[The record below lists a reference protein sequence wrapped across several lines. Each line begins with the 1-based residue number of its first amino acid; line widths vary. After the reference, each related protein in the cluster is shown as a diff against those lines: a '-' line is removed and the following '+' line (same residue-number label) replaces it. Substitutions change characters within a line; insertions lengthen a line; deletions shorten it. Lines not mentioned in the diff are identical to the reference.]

1 MLDRRPAPFSNAREY
16 EEYLDND
23 VPQPAGFRFFL
34 QKLRFHP
41 AERPGSDPLPMNI
54 SCILSEPQQ
63 TAAALVT
70 TTNRFPG
77 ASILLARERI
87 AAGRIRG
94 IVVNNKVANVG
105 VASGLDDARRIANEA
120 ARVFSVPPGE
130 VLSVSTGVIG
140 WRLPVETMV
149 QVLPQLPGSPGTA
162 RTLAQAIMTTD
173 RYPKM
178 AGNRVGAG
186 ASILGV
192 AKGAGMIE
200 PNLATMLAFFMT
212 DARVSPEVLDRVL
225 RRVVDRSFNSLSVD
239 SDQSTSDIVLA
250 LANGAGGGTVDEADL
265 ERAWQPVADG
275 LALEIVR
282 NGEGTSHVIEVVLR
296 GCPRRDLARNLARHV
311 VNSPLVKTAV
321 HGNDPN
327 VGRILAALGDALS
340 TYDGRGELD
349 PATVELSCAGHVLYR
364 DGTFRLDRHTED
376 GLVRVFA
383 DAAMDPVLEG
393 YPQDRG
399 TVEIVIDFHGS
410 DAEDV
415 RVLGSDLSHEY
426 IRVNADYRT

>member
-1 MLDRRPAPFSNAREY
+1 MNLSYVHSDR
-16 EEYLDND
+16 EE
-23 VPQPAGFRFFL
+23 
-34 QKLRFHP
+34 
-41 AERPGSDPLPMNI
+41 
-54 SCILSEPQQ
+54 
-63 TAAALVT
+63 TTAALVT

-77 ASILLARERI
+77 APVLLARERI
-87 AAGRIRG
+87 AAGRVRG

-105 VASGLDDARRIANEA
+105 VGPGLSDAARVAAEA
-120 ARVFSVPPGE
+120 ARVFSVPEKE

-140 WRLPVETMV
+140 WRLPVEEICRTV
-149 QVLPQLPGSPGTA
+149 PRLPESPDSVVA
-162 RTLAQAIMTTD
+162 FAEAIMTTD
-173 RYPKM
+173 RYPKV
-178 AGNRVGAG
+178 AGYRFGNGASLVGA
-186 ASILGV
+186 

-212 DARVSPEVLDRVL
+212 DARVDPPMLDRVL
-225 RRVVDRSFNSLSVD
+225 RRVVDRSFNSLSID
-239 SDQSTSDIVLA
+239 SDQSTSDMVVA
-250 LANGAGGGTVDEADL
+250 LANGAQGVTVDEHEL
-265 ERAWQPVADG
+265 ERAWQQIADK

-296 GCPRRDLARNLARHV
+296 GCPQRDLARNLARHV

-340 TYDGRGELD
+340 TYDAKGELN

-364 DGTFRLDRHTED
+364 DGTFQLDRNTERA
-376 GLVRVFA
+376 LVEVFTE
-383 DAAMDPVLEG
+383 AAMDPVIEG
-393 YPQDRG
+393 FPQDHG

-410 DAEDV
+410 GAEDV